1 MATELSEES
10 SYLRS
15 LLSIHKI
22 IVIINQSKRASERA
36 SERAGRNTIDKPER
50 RRSCRVDVVS
60 NVIEIALLGVVAVM
74 ERSGDKERKQ
84 EGQM

>member
-36 SERAGRNTIDKPER
+36 ETPSTNLRDAGAAELT
-50 RRSCRVDVVS
+50 
-60 NVIEIALLGVVAVM
+60 L
-74 ERSGDKERKQ
+74 
-84 EGQM
+84 